1 MDCKNFKDKII
12 SYIENELTA
21 EERAQFKS
29 ELDSNSDLRAQY
41 DEMRNILI
49 SLNKMPKAEASS
61 DFMVKLNLKIDNH
74 ESKSTNQIG
83 VFFNKIINYDYF
95 PQVSVGIASL
105 VCLFIVTYFWNPN
118 NNGGSQIMLSKS
130 SPVIDSLDNEI
141 ANLDSLDDQNT
152 LIIFDK

>member
-1 MDCKNFKDKII
+1 MNCNNYEDKII
-12 SYIENELTA
+12 SYIENELTS
-21 EERAQFKS
+21 EEMAQFKS
-29 ELDSNSDLRAQY
+29 ELDSNPDLRAQY

-74 ESKSTNQIG
+74 ESKSTSKIG
-83 VFFNKIINYDYF
+83 IFFNKIINYDYF

-118 NNGGSQIMLSKS
+118 NNSTSKIMLSNS
-130 SPVIDSLDNEI
+130 SSVIDSLDNEI
-141 ANLDSLDDQNT
+141 ADLDSLDND
-152 LIIFDK
+152 

>member
-1 MDCKNFKDKII
+1 MNCNNYEDKII

-21 EERAQFKS
+21 EERVQFKS

-41 DEMRNILI
+41 DEMKNILI

-74 ESKSTNQIG
+74 ESKATNKIG
-83 VFFNKIINYDYF
+83 MFFNKIINYDYF
-95 PQVSVGIASL
+95 PQISVGIASL

-118 NNGGSQIMLSKS
+118 NNSGSQIMLSNS
-130 SPVIDSLDNEI
+130 SSVVDSLEI
-141 ANLDSLDDQNT
+141 ANLDSLDAD
-152 LIIFDK
+152 D

>member
-1 MDCKNFKDKII
+1 MNCNNYEDKII

-21 EERAQFKS
+21 EERAKFKS
-29 ELDSNSDLRAQY
+29 ELDTNSDLRAQY

-118 NNGGSQIMLSKS
+118 NTGGSQIMLSKS
-130 SPVIDSLDNEI
+130 SSVIDSLDNEI

>member
-1 MDCKNFKDKII
+1 MNCNNYEDKII

-21 EERAQFKS
+21 EEKAKFKS
-29 ELDSNSDLRAQY
+29 ELDTNPDLRAQY
-41 DEMRNILI
+41 DEMKNILI

-74 ESKSTNQIG
+74 ESKSTSKIG
-83 VFFNKIINYDYF
+83 IFFNKIINYDYF

-118 NNGGSQIMLSKS
+118 NNSTSKIMLSNS
-130 SPVIDSLDNEI
+130 SSVIDSLDNEI
-141 ANLDSLDDQNT
+141 ADLDSLDND
-152 LIIFDK
+152 